1 MDGPVFSEGALTQ
14 SARGEEAREKEQK
27 MANFANLKSAMID
40 KSTVSNYIEKSLN
53 EGMQPLP
60 ILSKINDVR
69 QSLILIRYKMNE
81 ANAKSFASAM
91 MQLVPTKLRQLCL
104 IENNLTDDTISTIFQ
119 NLSKNQIG
127 GLQTITLIKN
137 TFGDQAIYNLSHKYL
152 ESDAA

>member
-119 NLSKNQIG
+119 NLSKN
-127 GLQTITLIKN
+127 
-137 TFGDQAIYNLSHKYL
+137 
-152 ESDAA
+152 